1 MLEHPRTLGPHRRQR
16 GQQLH
21 PLPEINRRAGEI
33 VDGLRREPVGPGF
46 GLSQPKYQEALELFR
61 WLRHRTYTLIK
72 SLPERA
78 WDNSGYHPENGNMT
92 LDDWLD
98 IYERHIPE
106 HVQYMRENYE
116 AWRKIL

>member
-1 MLEHPRTLGPHRRQR
+1 
-16 GQQLH
+16 
-21 PLPEINRRAGEI
+21 
-33 VDGLRREPVGPGF
+33 
-46 GLSQPKYQEALELFR
+46 
-61 WLRHRTYTLIK
+61 
-72 SLPERA
+72 
-78 WDNSGYHPENGNMT
+78 MT